1 MILLPPFPVC
11 WVDINVS
18 PRQEVKGY
26 FSLEVSQ
33 VPSLF
38 SYGWTLRRDFLAL
51 HGFAGSRY
59 GGSVLFLLTPHL
71 QPQKKPL
78 GLQTHES
85 GLPPQLSSAP

>member
-1 MILLPPFPVC
+1 MVLLPLFPVC
-11 WVDINVS
+11 WDDINVS

-33 VPSLF
+33 VPSLL
-38 SYGWTLRRDFLAL
+38 GWTLRRDFLAL

-59 GGSVLFLLTPHL
+59 GGSALFLLTPHP
-71 QPQKKPL
+71 QPQQKPL

-85 GLPPQLSSAP
+85 GLPPQPSSAP